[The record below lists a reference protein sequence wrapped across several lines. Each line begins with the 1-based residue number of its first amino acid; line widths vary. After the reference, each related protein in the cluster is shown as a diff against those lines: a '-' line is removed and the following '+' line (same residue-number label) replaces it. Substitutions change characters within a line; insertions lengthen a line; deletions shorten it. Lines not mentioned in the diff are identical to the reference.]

1 MTNWHGETPVGKTV
15 EWYTPP
21 EFFTRLGMT
30 FDLDPAMPVQ
40 VDEPRCLR
48 GCGRPAIHRDH
59 REGGYDSHVY
69 RPEPPVPW
77 VPVTRWYTPN
87 ENGLMQ
93 PWEGR
98 VWLNPP
104 YGRQAVPFLHRLA
117 EHGDGVALVF
127 SRTET
132 AWWRSVAPR
141 ADLVCFLRD
150 RLRHIRADGHQGRG
164 AMGSA
169 LLVFGAENVAPV
181 IAADLGWCVRSI
193 EAVA

>member
-1 MTNWHGETPVGKTV
+1 MTNWHGEAAVGSTV

-21 EFFTRLGMT
+21 EFFERLGMT
-30 FDLDPAMPVQ
+30 FDLDPASPGAEVAHWI
-40 VDEPRCLR
+40 
-48 GCGRPAIHRDH
+48 PAARHYTRRD
-59 REGGYDSHVY
+59 
-69 RPEPPVPW
+69 
-77 VPVTRWYTPN
+77 
-87 ENGLMQ
+87 NGLMQ

-150 RLRHIRADGHQGRG
+150 RLHHVRADGHKGRG

-169 LLVFGAENVAPV
+169 LLVFGESNVAPV
-181 IAADLGWCVRSI
+181 VDADLGWCVRSI
-193 EAVA
+193 EVAA